1 MTATKD
7 HLMDD
12 FATADLYDFHAE
24 AIEVCAAP
32 LRSFGGRRA
41 FGGRIETVRTHED
54 AGLVRQCLSLPGHG
68 KVLVVDGGGTVDA
81 AVLGDR
87 LAALGAENG
96 WVGVVI
102 FGAVR
107 DRDRLAR
114 LDIGVAALAT
124 TPRRGS
130 LAGEGETGVTIQQG
144 GATFRPGA
152 YLYVDGD
159 GMLVSETALHPLVEQ
174 EQGA

>member
-7 HLMDD
+7 HSMND
-12 FATADLYDFHAE
+12 FATADLYDVHSE
-24 AIEVCAAP
+24 AVEVCAVP

-54 AGLVRQCLSLPGHG
+54 AGLVRQCLTSPGHG
-68 KVLVVDGGGTVDA
+68 KVLVIDGGGSVKA

-87 LAALGAENG
+87 LAALGAGNG
-96 WVGVVI
+96 WAGVVV

-107 DRDRLAR
+107 DTNRLAR
-114 LDIGVAALAT
+114 LEIGVVALAT

-130 LAGEGETGVTIQQG
+130 LEGRGETGVTIRQA